1 MSEDKAPYAKPEKKE
16 IGKTSKD
23 EPKKPHIIDDIEKQ
37 KLKLIAEKVKTLRI
51 ATKMSYEEFALHAGI
66 NRNSY
71 YKLEK
76 SAKQSNNYTLA
87 LLLKVLRGLNI
98 KPSEFFKDIE

>member
-1 MSEDKAPYAKPEKKE
+1 MSEDITPYVKPNNKAT
-16 IGKTSKD
+16 GKTIKK

-37 KLKLIAEKVKTLRI
+37 KLRLIAEKVKKLRE
-51 ATKMSYEEFALHAGI
+51 ATKMSYEEFALHSGI

-76 SAKQSNNYTLA
+76 SAKHGNNYTIA